1 MSKEVLISIQSVQ
14 NLDGHD
20 SDGPEL
26 ITLGSYEY
34 GEDGICFSYME
45 TELTGLDGTKT
56 TFRIRPPEEVILTR
70 RGTLN
75 AQMVFRAG
83 EKHSFRYQTGIG
95 SLNLSVDTKQLEMT
109 LNEHG
114 GDLRIEYDLTF
125 EHSYLSRN
133 QFIIKVREKEQKL

>member
-26 ITLGSYEY
+26 ITQGSYEY

-45 TELTGLDGTKT
+45 TELTGLGGTKT
-56 TFRIRPPEEVILTR
+56 TFLIRPPEEVILTR

-125 EHSYLSRN
+125 ERSYLSRN

>member
-26 ITLGSYEY
+26 ITMGDYEY
-34 GEDGICFSYME
+34 ASDGIRLSYLE
-45 TELTGLDGTKT
+45 TELTGLGGTKT
-56 TFRIRPPEEVILTR
+56 VFLIRPPEEVTLIR
-70 RGTLN
+70 RGTVN

-83 EKHSFRYQTGIG
+83 EKHSFRFQTSVG
-95 SLNLSVDTKQLEMT
+95 SLNLGVDTRNLELDMD
-109 LNEHG
+109 EHG
-114 GDLRIEYDLTF
+114 GDLSIEYDLNF

-133 QFIIKVREKEQKL
+133 KFIIKVREKELKS